1 MLSGASSYTTLTGLL
16 LVNALRAILF
26 DKDGTLVDFDRTW
39 GPSAGAVMAHLAGD
53 DADALERL
61 HEVTHYLPSEQRFL
75 QTSPLIAGSSRQY
88 GPLWADVLGRPS
100 DIAFFHEI
108 DQLFIAEGR
117 RYLTPIGSP
126 ARDLARL
133 HEAGLPLGIA
143 TNDAEANAR
152 IQAELLGLTDMLQAI
167 YGYDSGY
174 GSKPA
179 PGMIE
184 AFCQLTGLP
193 PSAVALVG
201 DTHHDFATAK
211 AAGAISVLVRCGP
224 TPVDDFADQADL
236 VVDNVAELAD
246 MLLAKV

>member
-1 MLSGASSYTTLTGLL
+1 MGLL

-53 DADALERL
+53 DAAALQRL
-61 HEVTHYLPSEQRFL
+61 HEVTHYLPDEQRFL

-88 GPLWADVLGRPS
+88 GPLWADALGRPS
-100 DIAFFHEI
+100 DMAFLHEI
-108 DQLFIAEGR
+108 DRLFTEEGR
-117 RYLTPIGSP
+117 RYLTPIGHP
-126 ARDLARL
+126 AEELARL
-133 HEAGLPLGIA
+133 HQAGMPLGIA

-152 IQAELLGLTDMLQAI
+152 IQVELLGLTGMLQAV

-193 PSAVALVG
+193 PGAVALVG
-201 DTHHDFATAK
+201 DTHHDLATAK
-211 AAGAISVLVRCGP
+211 AAGALSVLVRSGP

-236 VVDNVAELAD
+236 VVDNVEQLAD
-246 MLLAKV
+246 MLLATV